1 MEGYPQ
7 LKGTL
12 KKAGWLKFIKKFNGH
27 HKEVT
32 KTFARSF
39 DGVEVEIGDIRFL
52 VTESSTAA
60 TTELPKNGERW
71 FKNKEFDD
79 EAWKVIL

>member
-12 KKAGWLKFIKKFNGH
+12 KKAGWLNFIMKFNGH

-39 DGVEVEIGDIRFL
+39 DGVEVEIGDIRFS
-52 VTESSTAA
+52 VTESSISAA
-60 TTELPKNGERW
+60 TKLPKDGEMW
-71 FKNKEFDD
+71 FKNKEFND
-79 EAWKVIL
+79 EA